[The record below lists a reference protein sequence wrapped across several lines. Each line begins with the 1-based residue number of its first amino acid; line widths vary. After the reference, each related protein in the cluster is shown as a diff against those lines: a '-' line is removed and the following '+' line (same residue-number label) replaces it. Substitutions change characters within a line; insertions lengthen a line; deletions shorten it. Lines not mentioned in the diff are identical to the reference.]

1 MAKLHDELKGRDG
14 RNIGGSGSASTP
26 VQKKSIFSYK
36 ATWLVIGLIAGFVLG
51 IIL

>member
-1 MAKLHDELKGRDG
+1 MKEPNKRTSGVLG
-14 RNIGGSGSASTP
+14 GSASTP
-26 VQKKSIFSYK
+26 KESKSIFSYK